1 MGSEPFDFLVNNG
14 LICIMM
20 SVVKTLCSLMIA
32 TLMATF
38 SYGQSAQ
45 LVIKKT
51 GPDYYLEHK
60 VQPKENWYSVGR
72 AYLLSPKTIAAFND
86 LSMDKGLSIGQV
98 VRVPLTA
105 DNFNQ
110 NDEAAFTGPPI
121 VHLVAQGEGLLRLAN
136 VYKVTME
143 QLRKWNRLKSDQLSL
158 QSALIIGFLQ
168 APTGGALPE
177 TTQPK
182 VETQIIKPTQ
192 GTTPTT
198 KKEEVKPVAPTPS
211 QPAAQSQPAPQTAS
225 QQKPAIQQAPA
236 VVSTA
241 ASDVASVG
249 TGYFASL
256 FATQSK
262 EGKQQ
267 KMETPAYGVFKSTSG
282 WQDAKYYVLMNN
294 VVPGTV
300 LRVLSK
306 STGKQVFAKVLGAV
320 PPGKESEGLLLRISN
335 ATAAALGVPN
345 GEPGVFE
352 LVWFN

>member
-1 MGSEPFDFLVNNG
+1 MGPEPFDFLVNNG
-14 LICIMM
+14 LICSMM
-20 SVVKTLCSLMIA
+20 SLVKTLCPLMIA

-38 SYGQSAQ
+38 SFGQSAQ

-60 VQPKENWYSVGR
+60 VQPKENWYSIGR
-72 AYLLSPKTIAAFND
+72 IYLLSPKTIAAFND
-86 LSMDKGLSIGQV
+86 LTLDKGLSIGQV

-105 DNFNQ
+105 DNFIQ

-143 QLRKWNRLKSDQLSL
+143 QLRKWNRLKSDQLNL

-168 APTGGALPE
+168 APAGGNLMASA
-177 TTQPK
+177 QPK
-182 VETQIIKPTQ
+182 TETQIIKPAQ
-192 GTTPTT
+192 GVVPTT
-198 KKEEVKPVAPTPS
+198 QKEEVKPLATP
-211 QPAAQSQPAPQTAS
+211 QPKSATQSQAAPPTVS
-225 QQKPAIQQAPA
+225 QQKPAATQTPTTASVSITAAPA
-236 VVSTA
+236 E
-241 ASDVASVG
+241 AS
-249 TGYFASL
+249 GYFASL

-267 KMETPAYGVFKSTSG
+267 KIETPAYGIFKSTSG

-294 VVPGTV
+294 VIPGTV
-300 LRVLSK
+300 LRINSK
-306 STGKQVFAKVLGAV
+306 TTGKQVYAKVLGAV

-345 GEPGVFE
+345 GEPGLFE
-352 LVWFN
+352 LVWSN

>member
-1 MGSEPFDFLVNNG
+1 
-14 LICIMM
+14 M
-20 SVVKTLCSLMIA
+20 SVVKTLCPLIIA

-38 SYGQSAQ
+38 SFGQSAQ

-51 GPDYYLEHK
+51 GPVYYLDHK

-72 AYLLSPKTIAAFND
+72 TYLLSPKTIAAFNE

-168 APTGGALPE
+168 APTGGSLPGAVQSKTE
-177 TTQPK
+177 VQTT
-182 VETQIIKPTQ
+182 KPAQ
-192 GTTPTT
+192 GVTPTT
-198 KKEEVKPVAPTPS
+198 KKEEVKPTASPTAPPTVQNQTVS
-211 QPAAQSQPAPQTAS
+211 PAVS
-225 QQKPAIQQAPA
+225 QQKPATQQTPTTATVAAP
-236 VVSTA
+236 VVSSPT
-241 ASDVASVG
+241 S
-249 TGYFASL
+249 GYFASL
-256 FATQSK
+256 HVTQSK

-300 LRVLSK
+300 LRILSK
-306 STGKQVFAKVLGAV
+306 TTGKQVYAKVLGAV

>member
-1 MGSEPFDFLVNNG
+1 MGSKPFDFLVNNR

-20 SVVKTLCSLMIA
+20 SVVKTLCTLMIA

-38 SYGQSAQ
+38 SFGQSAQ

-72 AYLLSPKTIAAFND
+72 TYLLSPKTIAAFND

-110 NDEAAFTGPPI
+110 NDEAAFTGPAI

-177 TTQPK
+177 SAQPK
-182 VETQIIKPTQ
+182 VEIQNTKPAQ
-192 GTTPTT
+192 GVTPTT
-198 KKEEVKPVAPTPS
+198 KKEEVKPLAPTQS
-211 QPAAQSQPAPQTAS
+211 QPAAQSQSAPPAVS
-225 QQKPAIQQAPA
+225 QQKPASQQTPTTAP
-236 VVSTA
+236 VVTPVATSA
-241 ASDVASVG
+241 AS
-249 TGYFASL
+249 GYFASL

-300 LRVLSK
+300 LRISSK
-306 STGKQVFAKVLGAV
+306 TTGKQVYAKVLGAV

-352 LVWFN
+352 LVWSN